1 MADTIQLA
9 RPVASRSIV
18 APLGPCSG
26 LEFSFSLSENT
37 ALTREDYALMKGLA
51 KRLAERERK
60 IARESD
66 TKKNIR
72 EFEGLHFIT
81 FMNFI
86 NFETFPVLQ

>member
-1 MADTIQLA
+1 MAGTMQHN
-9 RPVASRSIV
+9 RPTSSRSIV
-18 APLGPCSG
+18 APLGPGAG
-26 LEFSFSLSENT
+26 LEFCFSLSPN
-37 ALTREDYALMKGLA
+37 LVLSREDYTLMKGLT

-66 TKKNIR
+66 TKKIIR
-72 EFEGLHFIT
+72 EFQGLNFIT